1 MVSHNCILSTVPPDP
16 PSEVMVVAMTTQLSL
31 SWTNAFDGHSP
42 ITMVMITYG
51 QQAGSNVT
59 VTATSLTS
67 HAITGLMPNMEYV
80 IVLQSFN
87 DIGASEFV
95 RTTGMTDPLSKL
107 P

>member
-1 MVSHNCILSTVPPDP
+1 MYVLSTVPPDP
-16 PSEVMVVAMTTQLSL
+16 PSKVMVVAMTTQISL

-59 VTATSLTS
+59 VNANTLTS
-67 HAITGLMPNMEYV
+67 HNITGLMRNMEY
-80 IVLQSFN
+80 IIFLQSFN
-87 DIGASEFV
+87 DIGGSDLVSVTE
-95 RTTGMTDPLSKL
+95 MTNPLRKL